1 MAHRDAAHE
10 NQITSIHIHSVEWSD
25 RSEPVQKRTFSGPY
39 VHYKR
44 DTIRNSES
52 ALVSLGS
59 TQSIDRAFPE
69 RWLSR
74 FAKLIIFL
82 QIKYFSELLN
92 R

>member
-44 DTIRNSES
+44 DTVRNSES

-59 TQSIDRAFPE
+59 THSPLAGLF
-69 RWLSR
+69 LSGG
-74 FAKLIIFL
+74 FL
-82 QIKYFSELLN
+82 DLLN
-92 R
+92 SLYFCR